1 MSFFVFC
8 FFAKSSKLSLMGV
21 HGIFSIMY
29 NIQHLLLFK
38 PYDVIVQFDI
48 VDLCQFLI
56 YHNYVESPVYIFF
69 NFLDK
74 T

>member
-1 MSFFVFC
+1 
-8 FFAKSSKLSLMGV
+8 MGV

-29 NIQHLLLFK
+29 NIKHLLLFK